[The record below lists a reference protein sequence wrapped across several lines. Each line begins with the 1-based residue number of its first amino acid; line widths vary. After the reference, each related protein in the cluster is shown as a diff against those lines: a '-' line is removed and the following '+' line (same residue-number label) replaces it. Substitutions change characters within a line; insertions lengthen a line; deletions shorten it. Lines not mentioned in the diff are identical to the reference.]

1 MEERHG
7 FYPWRRYLARITDM
21 GLYGFLWTVVST
33 MAFSIRR
40 TPGSTLGFQ
49 ILDFLV
55 TVLLMLA
62 LEPVFLA
69 VWGTTPGKRIFGIT
83 VRRKDGERLS
93 YEQGLF
99 RTWRVFSS
107 GMGFDIPVYN
117 LFRMYKNYQ
126 ICRERKELDWDE
138 ECLVKVQDEK
148 CFRWLVFVLVQGMLL
163 GGTVLVVLL
172 AQVVPNLGAVTVA
185 EFAENYNDLTKYFY
199 SEHKERCLNENG
211 MWEEETPFSDSVT
224 IWIGNR
230 TLPEFQ
236 YQTENGIV
244 TAVSFSIELLDQK
257 EPVSGYETQM
267 ALAALSFAAGRQ
279 GTGGFLQNFRPILYE
294 IEENGKRDW
303 SFCTED
309 VEISWR
315 REIKGY
321 HEEAFSNGLT
331 VYFPKEDA
339 AHTCYRMDFQM
350 KLIK

>member
-1 MEERHG
+1 
-7 FYPWRRYLARITDM
+7 
-21 GLYGFLWTVVST
+21 
-33 MAFSIRR
+33 
-40 TPGSTLGFQ
+40 
-49 ILDFLV
+49 
-55 TVLLMLA
+55 
-62 LEPVFLA
+62 
-69 VWGTTPGKRIFGIT
+69 
-83 VRRKDGERLS
+83 
-93 YEQGLF
+93 
-99 RTWRVFSS
+99 
-107 GMGFDIPVYN
+107 MGFDIPVYS

-126 ICRERKELDWDE
+126 LCREGQELDWD
-138 ECLVKVQDEK
+138 
-148 CFRWLVFVLVQGMLL
+148 
-163 GGTVLVVLL
+163 
-172 AQVVPNLGAVTVA
+172 
-185 EFAENYNDLTKYFY
+185 
-199 SEHKERCLNENG
+199 
-211 MWEEETPFSDSVT
+211 EETPFSDSVT

-321 HEEAFSNGLT
+321 HEEVFSNGLT

-339 AHTCYRMDFQM
+339 AHTCYRMNFQM